1 MKALF
6 VESKDFT
13 EWISEFLSDDDL
25 LLLQQLLMEKPDIG
39 RVIPGCGGLRK
50 IRIPNPS
57 RSKGK
62 RGGIRIIY
70 LHVPSVKRFYLLD
83 VYDKDEQD
91 DLSAQERKVL
101 ADLARA
107 LKKEAVG
114 RRGQGT

>member
-13 EWISEFLSDDDL
+13 E
-25 LLLQQLLMEKPDIG
+25 
-39 RVIPGCGGLRK
+39 
-50 IRIPNPS
+50 
-57 RSKGK
+57 
-62 RGGIRIIY
+62 
-70 LHVPSVKRFYLLD
+70 SVKRLYLLD

-91 DLSAQERKVL
+91 DLSAQEKKVL

>member
-1 MKALF
+1 MTALF

-13 EWISEFLSDDDL
+13 E
-25 LLLQQLLMEKPDIG
+25 
-39 RVIPGCGGLRK
+39 
-50 IRIPNPS
+50 
-57 RSKGK
+57 
-62 RGGIRIIY
+62 
-70 LHVPSVKRFYLLD
+70 SVKRFYLLD

-91 DLSAQERKVL
+91 DLSAQEKKVL